1 MRLAR
6 EDFLVYR
13 QLINPKLKVNWW
25 VQELSIEL
33 QEFARALANKEKPS
47 LVIQAPP
54 QHGKSSFIVDFIGWL
69 LGKYPD
75 LRNMYSSYSE
85 RLGVRANLTL
95 QRTLDKTIYKKI
107 FPTVYL
113 NGKDVVIE
121 SGTKLRNKE
130 FFEIVKHEGSFRN
143 TTVQGAMTGE
153 TLDLGIIDDP
163 IKDRKE
169 ANSETT
175 RNNVW
180 EWFTDVFLTRF
191 DEDAGMLFVL
201 TRWHLDDPVGRLLKI
216 DKTVKLLSYPAI
228 ATVDEPHRKIGE
240 VLIPEHKSLE
250 FILKRKEILS
260 AENFEALYQQNP
272 VLKSGNMFKYDW
284 FNWWTLTPK
293 IKYKIIT
300 VDTAQKT
307 KEQNDFT
314 VMQAWGYGYDEN
326 LYLLDMKRGKFEAPQ
341 LRREAKAFYNKHN
354 DTKLFTGVLRYMY
367 IEDKSSGSSLIQDLK
382 ENKMKI
388 KAVQRN
394 TDKVSRAY
402 DTIPTIE
409 AGRVYLNE
417 NVPDIEALTNE
428 ALSFPNGVHDDTL
441 DPMMDAIEIMDIQ
454 KVNPLVAAM
463 RED

>member
-1 MRLAR
+1 
-6 EDFLVYR
+6 
-13 QLINPKLKVNWW
+13 
-25 VQELSIEL
+25 
-33 QEFARALANKEKPS
+33 
-47 LVIQAPP
+47 
-54 QHGKSSFIVDFIGWL
+54 
-69 LGKYPD
+69 
-75 LRNMYSSYSE
+75 MYSSYSE
-85 RLGVRANLTL
+85 RLGIRANLHL
-95 QRTLDKTIYKKI
+95 QRTLEKPVYKKI

-113 NGKDVVIE
+113 NSKNVVSV

-130 FFEIVKHEGSFRN
+130 FFELVEHEGSFRN

-163 IKDRKE
+163 LKDRKE

-216 DKTVKLLSYPAI
+216 DPTVKLLSYPAI
-228 ATVDEPHRKIGE
+228 AVVDEPNRKVGE
-240 VLIPEHKSLE
+240 VLLPEHKSLE
-250 FILKRKEILS
+250 FIMKRKEILS

-272 VLKSGNMFKYDW
+272 VIRSGNLFKYDW
-284 FNWWTLTPK
+284 FKWWIIKPN

-307 KEQNDFT
+307 KEQNDYT
-314 VMQAWGYGYDEN
+314 VMQAWGYGFDDN
-326 LYLLDMKRGKFEAPQ
+326 IYLLDMKRGKFEAPQ
-341 LRREAKAFYNKHN
+341 LRREAKAFYNKHDN
-354 DTKLFTGVLRYMY
+354 TNLFSGALRYMY

-382 ENKMKI
+382 EVKMKI

-394 TDKVSRAY
+394 IDKVSRAN
-402 DTIPTIE
+402 DTTPQIE

-417 NVPDIEALTNE
+417 DIPDIEPLTNE
-428 ALSFPNGVHDDTL
+428 ALQFPNGTYDDTL
-441 DPMMDAIEIMDIQ
+441 DPMMDAIEILCIQ
-454 KVNPLVAAM
+454 DVNPLVAAM
-463 RED
+463 S